1 MKTQIPLALIFLR
14 LITGLTILWLSFIR
28 PDNYEGIVIVL
39 LTFGLLTDVFD
50 GIIARRLN
58 VSTKLLRRLDS
69 SIDQIFFVSVSIA
82 SYVQCPDFFKDNYLK
97 LAVLLGFE
105 GLTYVISFLKFGK
118 EVATHSIGAKVWTL
132 LIFSTLVQV
141 ILQCQSVVLFEFCFW
156 VGLVTRLEIIS
167 ILLILKKWT
176 NDVPTVYHSIRLRQN
191 KEIRRHK
198 LFNG

>member
-1 MKTQIPLALIFLR
+1 MKTQIPLALIVLR

-82 SYVQCPDFFKDNYLK
+82 TYVQCPAFFKDNYLK

-156 VGLVTRLEIIS
+156 IGLVTRLEIIS